1 LSYNKKKVCCNKE
14 GDDSFVVAFHA
25 VARPKEK
32 AKATLLLSRSMLQQ
46 KKRLVIAKPKQK
58 ATPML
63 LLSPFVLQPRK
74 KKACYSATTEPK

>member
-1 LSYNKKKVCCNKE
+1 
-14 GDDSFVVAFHA
+14 
-25 VARPKEK
+25 
-32 AKATLLLSRSMLQQ
+32 MLQQ

-74 KKACYSATTEPK
+74 KKGLLQRYNRTKIEGDGSNDKVVAIAFHATTKKRKKTCGNKEGYSRARPKPK

>member
-1 LSYNKKKVCCNKE
+1 
-14 GDDSFVVAFHA
+14 
-25 VARPKEK
+25 
-32 AKATLLLSRSMLQQ
+32 MLQQ